1 MIYFLDFEASS
12 LLPGSFP
19 IEVAWVDQDGHGE
32 SCLIRP
38 HAEWLEGDCPGW
50 SPESEAFHGIS
61 LETLIND
68 GVPIE
73 QVAARAARLM
83 FAPGAVAF
91 TDGPGFDG
99 QWLDTL
105 FDYGGVPGR
114 IGLYSVIDAYGQA
127 CRPLM
132 RLLPPPA
139 AIGRERAEERIS
151 KLATGFVSR
160 AQELEALQPRTRHRA
175 LPDAESLWRTWR
187 SVGEQVAEW
196 MAKEIG
202 A

>member
-19 IEVAWVDQDGHGE
+19 IEIAWVDQDGQGE
-32 SCLIRP
+32 HYLIRP
-38 HAEWLEGDCPGW
+38 HPEWLEGGCLGW
-50 SPESEAFHGIS
+50 SPESEAIHGIG
-61 LETLIND
+61 LDTLVKY

-73 QVAARAARLM
+73 QVAARAARVL

-99 QWLDTL
+99 KWLDTL

-114 IGLYSVIDAYGQA
+114 IGLYNIIDAYGQA
-127 CRPLM
+127 CRPLT
-132 RLLPPPA
+132 RLLLPPA
-139 AIGRERAEERIS
+139 AIGRELAEERIS
-151 KLATGFVSR
+151 KLATGFVAR
-160 AQELEALQPRTRHRA
+160 AQEREALRPGTRHRA

-187 SVGEQVAEW
+187 SVGELVAEW
-196 MAKEIG
+196 MAKEAG
-202 A
+202 L